1 MQEKAPMKIQV
12 YGSGC
17 NKRKK
22 LTANVENAAKNLG
35 VNIELEKVTNIA
47 AITDAGILMT
57 PALAIDGKIV
67 SSGKVLSQKELEKM
81 LNAKLYSCG

>member
-1 MQEKAPMKIQV
+1 MQ
-12 YGSGC
+12 
-17 NKRKK
+17 K

-35 VNIELEKVTNIA
+35 VNIELEKVTDIA

>member
-1 MQEKAPMKIQV
+1 MQ
-12 YGSGC
+12 
-17 NKRKK
+17 K

-35 VNIELEKVTNIA
+35 VSIELEKVTNIA

>member
-17 NKRKK
+17 NKCKK

-35 VNIELEKVTNIA
+35 VNIELEKVTDIA

-67 SSGKVLSQKELEKM
+67 SSDKVLSQKELEKM